1 MEERRSGEFVG
12 AFPSYGYIKNPDDN
26 HKLIIDEEA
35 AKIVRKIFK
44 WKVNEGLG
52 NLSIC
57 HRLND
62 MGVLNPTGYK
72 KKKLNQ
78 KFKNSKIFQEDYS
91 WCPSTVRNILKNDIY
106 IGNITQGK
114 RRVKSY
120 KVHKV
125 EQVPEEEWITVENMH
140 EPIIDKELFAKA
152 QDIRKV
158 DTRVQNNGNLSKW
171 AGILRCSDCG
181 RAMHKKY
188 IKNKSGTI
196 YEYYICGTYRKKSNK
211 LCTKHTLKVE
221 KLEKAVLETIQLHIE
236 LLVDTEKVL
245 NEVNKL
251 NIKKI
256 VNENIENIKQ
266 EKNKEMEK
274 LIDLK
279 RGLYEDWKNNYIT
292 KEEYFNYKQ
301 KYEQNIEKIKE
312 IIMNLQKQKNNQ
324 NKIISGNSKWIE
336 DFKIYKNITEL
347 DRSIIMEL
355 IDYIEVHENKKI
367 TIHFKFMNQL
377 NEIIDNQNKITISA

>member
-377 NEIIDNQNKITISA
+377 NEIIDNQNKITISE

>member
-1 MEERRSGEFVG
+1 
-12 AFPSYGYIKNPDDN
+12 
-26 HKLIIDEEA
+26 
-35 AKIVRKIFK
+35 
-44 WKVNEGLG
+44 
-52 NLSIC
+52 
-57 HRLND
+57 

-188 IKNKSGTI
+188 IKNKSGTV

-279 RGLYEDWKNNYIT
+279 IGLYEDWKNNYIT

>member
-35 AKIVRKIFK
+35 AKIVRKIFE

-78 KFKNSKIFQEDYS
+78 KFNNSKILQEDYS

-120 KVHKV
+120 KIHKV
-125 EQVPEEEWITVENMH
+125 EQVPEDEWITVENMH

-152 QDIRKV
+152 QDIRRV

-188 IKNKSGTI
+188 IKNKSGTV

-221 KLEKAVLETIQLHIE
+221 KLENAVLETIKLHIE
-236 LLVDTEKVL
+236 LFVDTEKVL
-245 NEVNKL
+245 NEVNKS
-251 NIKKI
+251 NTKRIA
-256 VNENIENIKQ
+256 NDNIENVKQ
-266 EKNKEMEK
+266 EKEKEIQK
-274 LIDLK
+274 LTDLK
-279 RGLYEDWKNNYIT
+279 RGLYEDWKNDYIT
-292 KEEYFNYKQ
+292 KEEYFDYKQ
-301 KYEQNIEKIKE
+301 KYEYDIEKIKK
-312 IIMNLQKQKNNQ
+312 IIINLQSQKNN
-324 NKIISGNSKWIE
+324 KIKIVSENSKWIE
-336 DFKIYKNITEL
+336 DFKIHKNITEL
-347 DRSIIMEL
+347 DRSIITEL

-367 TIHFKFMNQL
+367 TIHFKFMNES
-377 NEIIDNQNKITISA
+377 NETIVSENKTQKFA